1 MRFPIDGYT
10 LRKADENDMRFVM
23 GCMRDSI
30 LLSVTP
36 AESQNSELW
45 INDILDIT
53 LITIEE
59 EMMRSEAF
67 ILENEDRED
76 AGMLWMGISR
86 DQFTCEGTGYL
97 LGLFVIEELRGRGL
111 GRALVG
117 AAEEWCREKEL
128 PSMTLNV
135 GSENTYAKGFYD
147 HLGFGERSAV
157 MCRRLR

>member
-10 LRKADENDMRFVM
+10 LRKADGNDMRFVM

-36 AESQNSELW
+36 AESQSSELW

-67 ILENEDRED
+67 ILENENKEN

-86 DQFTCEGTGYL
+86 DQFTCEVTGYL
-97 LGLFVIEELRGRGL
+97 LGLFVIEELRGKGL
-111 GRALVG
+111 GKALMG
-117 AAEEWCREKEL
+117 TAEEWCGEKGL

-135 GSENTYAKGFYD
+135 GSANTAAKGFYG